1 MMHWFENWF
10 DSKYY
15 HTLYNNRDE
24 NEAKLFIDNI
34 INFLQIKDAINIIDI
49 ACGKGRHA
57 KYLNSLG
64 HKVVGIDLSKKSINH
79 AKSLSKEDLK
89 FAVHDMRK
97 TFKEKGFDLALN
109 LFTSFGYFKNESDDK
124 NTIVAMNQNLKNHG
138 ILVIDF
144 MNVNKVIR
152 NIVKEECKI
161 INGITFKI
169 NREIL
174 KNRIVKNILVLDK
187 GNKYHFKESVRL
199 LDHSLL
205 STLLKENGFTIL
217 KEFGNYKLDDY
228 SSKDSDRLIFIAKK

>member
-1 MMHWFENWF
+1 MKIGLTQNIIGTFII
-10 DSKYY
+10 
-15 HTLYNNRDE
+15 TDE

-57 KYLNSLG
+57 KYLTLG
-64 HKVVGIDLSKKSINH
+64 HKVVGIDLSKSISH
-79 AKSLSKEDLK
+79 AKSLFKEDLN

-97 TFKEKGFDLALN
+97 TFKKKGFDLALN
-109 LFTSFGYFKNESDDK
+109 LFLHHFGYFKNESDDK
-124 NTIVAMNQNLKNHG
+124 HNCCNEPKFKNRG

-174 KNRIVKNILVLDK
+174 KNRIVKSVWFLDK
-187 GNKYHFKESVRL
+187 GN
-199 LDHSLL
+199 
-205 STLLKENGFTIL
+205 
-217 KEFGNYKLDDY
+217 
-228 SSKDSDRLIFIAKK
+228 